1 MNAVTTDM
9 FLHLSEEARAIVEE
23 PNHVRVAFIRHERFI
38 VHNAVSEVLNE
49 AAWMIGS
56 ESHRAPGLIV
66 SARPG
71 SGKTQLARR
80 LQKIYP
86 PRENEATGITVTPV
100 ILISMSGA
108 HDAKAVYG
116 RILDE
121 LKVPVSTSTSA
132 NAREGLVM
140 DVLNRGR
147 CRILVLDESQD
158 ILHGTRREQQRVL
171 EGLKLIMNSLNLP
184 IIAFGTETAG
194 KAFLS
199 DEHLAAR
206 FRETKLPVWKKGDEL
221 AGLLKTVGAFLPLR
235 KPSSLLSSEVVNKL
249 LKHSGGVLSPMMRL
263 IQDAAIHAIHEG
275 HEHVDASMIQR
286 AVGGRPPASILLPTS
301 TDEGDQPC
309 V

>member
-1 MNAVTTDM
+1 MNAVATDM

-23 PNHVRVAFIRHERFI
+23 PDHVRVAFIRHERFI
-38 VHNAVSEVLNE
+38 VHTAVSEVLNE
-49 AAWMIGS
+49 AAWMFGS
-56 ESHRAPGLIV
+56 ESPRAPGLIV

-147 CRILVLDESQD
+147 CRILVLDEAQD

-184 IIAFGTETAG
+184 IIAFGTESAG

-221 AGLLKTVGAFLPLR
+221 AGLLKTVSTFLPLR
-235 KPSSLLSSEVVNKL
+235 KPSSLLSDEVVSKL
-249 LKHSGGVLSPMMRL
+249 LKHSGGVLSPLMRL
-263 IQDAAIHAIHEG
+263 IQDAAIHAIAEE

-286 AVGGRPPASILLPTS
+286 AVRSRPPASVLQSIS
-301 TDEGDQPC
+301 QEEGEQPC